1 MIGKDIKALRQE
13 YLLTQ
18 QELANE
24 LGIGVNTV
32 RRWEGG
38 ICEISIRNARKVKD
52 FISKKGKPE

>member
-1 MIGKDIKALRQE
+1 MTGKEIKALRQE

-18 QELANE
+18 QELADE

-52 FISKKGKPE
+52 FIARKEQNK